1 MRFCS
6 GDCLDAYQ
14 RRINELTMMKI
25 QDIELSP
32 RIEHVVVQCRRLSVC

>member
-14 RRINELTMMKI
+14 RRLTELTMMKI
-25 QDIELSP
+25 QHIELSL
-32 RIEHVVVQCRRLSVC
+32 QN